1 MEVGSQEF
9 RMMMFYDSKRG
20 LSAAESL
27 ANLNAAF
34 GDEAPSRA
42 TVFRWFAEF
51 KRGRT
56 SFEDEPR
63 SGCPST
69 VVTGGNVDAVS
80 CMLQLDRQITYENIQ
95 HFLAI

>member
-1 MEVGSQEF
+1 
-9 RMMMFYDSKRG
+9 MMMFYDSKRG

-27 ANLNAAF
+27 ENLNAAF

-56 SFEDEPR
+56 SFED
-63 SGCPST
+63 
-69 VVTGGNVDAVS
+69 
-80 CMLQLDRQITYENIQ
+80 
-95 HFLAI
+95 